1 MVHLNRN
8 HQQTDNKCSPWTPH
22 TLYSSGLLDQS
33 SFCVVWRLAATHVSL
48 FDPGFSNPI
57 REQCIRHPP
66 DNNFLPS
73 LEASNSVIVRPAVRL
88 LSSCCSCSPLNWS
101 SDSGSSSGSSSGS
114 GFSSL
119 LGAQMGDQT
128 LVLSHQTVDKTFMLL
143 SADTRPGRSCTGQK
157 NLQSMKA
164 ERSRSWALTGWH
176 MTWSIKATKH

>member
-1 MVHLNRN
+1 M
-8 HQQTDNKCSPWTPH
+8 
-22 TLYSSGLLDQS
+22 DQLS
-33 SFCVVWRLAATHVSL
+33 CCVVWRLAAARVSL

-73 LEASNSVIVRPAVRL
+73 LEASNSVIVRPAVRP

-101 SDSGSSSGSSSGS
+101 SDSGSGSGTSSGSGSSSRV
-114 GFSSL
+114 
-119 LGAQMGDQT
+119 GAQMGDQT

-143 SADTRPGRSCTGQK
+143 STDRRPGRSYTGQK

-164 ERSRSWALTGWH
+164 ERSSL
-176 MTWSIKATKH
+176 